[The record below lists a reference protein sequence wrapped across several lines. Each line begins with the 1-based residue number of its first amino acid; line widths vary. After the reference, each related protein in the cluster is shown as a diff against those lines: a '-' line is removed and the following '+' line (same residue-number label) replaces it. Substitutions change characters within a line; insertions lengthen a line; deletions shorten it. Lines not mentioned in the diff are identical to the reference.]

1 MLLYTYLITIL
12 AAAARS
18 WFASELIGQPLRAF
32 FDLRRKVLAQ
42 LCNAEAISLPKPRE
56 LAVSSRQIHD
66 YDQAVRN
73 VREMQRTLSNLG
85 FELLAFGEHEPV
97 ASNVLVAMGLNPI
110 AAGSRL
116 IELSMTCSRIDM
128 DRANLRDRVEKALR
142 SPYPAGA
149 AVKRTR
155 GELLSS
161 GIGDEQYFGFMSP
174 QRQSL
179 RIR

>member
-1 MLLYTYLITIL
+1 MLLYTYLIAIL
-12 AAAARS
+12 AAAALS
-18 WFASELIGQPLRAF
+18 WFASEFIGQPLRAF

-42 LCNAEAISLPKPRE
+42 LSNVETISLPKPRE

-116 IELSMTCSRIDM
+116 IELSMACSRIDT
-128 DRANLRDRVEKALR
+128 DRASLRDRVEKALR
-142 SPYPAGA
+142 SAYSADV
-149 AVKRTR
+149 AVKRSR
-155 GELLSS
+155 GELLSL
-161 GIGDEQYFGFMSP
+161 GAGDEQYFGFMSP